1 MCATNSCIE
10 FVMLTSLSSYSI
22 KRENVHILDGNARNK
37 VEECAAY
44 ERKIRDVG
52 GIDFMFMGTGPDG

>member
-1 MCATNSCIE
+1 
-10 FVMLTSLSSYSI
+10 MLTSLSSYSI